1 MIIDLAWGRPGVK
14 ALEAANVTGVMRY
27 ASHDTSGKNLS
38 WAEAHSYLTATPRK
52 ISVGLIWES
61 TAGRVQSGKAGGVAD
76 AKAALAMGESWGM
89 PKGRPVYFACDYD
102 AGPHDC
108 DNYLKGVA
116 SVIGLARTGLYAGFG
131 PIHSAFNG
139 GLITWGWQTYAW
151 SGGQW
156 DNRAQ
161 LQQYSNGHTLN
172 GVGIDYNRTG
182 PGHTDWGGWL
192 TLVTPTPPPKPV
204 PTPTPAPGPTAP
216 PFSGRNLSYPP
227 TTVGTEVKAWQAKM
241 HARGWTIVVDGAF
254 GPKSKAVCLAFQ
266 NDKHLTHRDG
276 IVGLETW
283 RATWESPVT

>member
-38 WAEAHSYLTATPRK
+38 DAEARSYLTATPRK
-52 ISVGLIWES
+52 IDVGLIWES
-61 TAGRVQSGKAGGVAD
+61 TSGRVQSGRSGGIAD
-76 AKAALAMGESWGM
+76 AHAALIQGESWGM
-89 PKGRPVYFACDYD
+89 PKGRPIYFACDYD
-102 AGPHDC
+102 ARPHDC
-108 DNYLKGVA
+108 DDYLKGVA
-116 SVIGLARTGLYAGFG
+116 SVIGLSRTGLYAGFG
-131 PIHSAFNG
+131 PIHSAFNSH
-139 GLITWGWQTYAW
+139 LIAWGWQTYAW

-161 LQQYSNGHTLN
+161 LQQYSNNHLVN
-172 GVGIDYNRTG
+172 GVSVDYNRTG

-192 TLVTPTPPPKPV
+192 SLTPVTPPPKPV
-204 PTPTPAPGPTAP
+204 PVPVPVPPHIP

-227 TTVGTEVKAWQAKM
+227 ITTGTEVKAWQAKM
-241 HARGWTIVVDGAF
+241 HLRGWTIVVDGSY

-266 NDKHLTHRDG
+266 TEKRLTHRDG

-283 RATWESPVT
+283 RATWDAPIT